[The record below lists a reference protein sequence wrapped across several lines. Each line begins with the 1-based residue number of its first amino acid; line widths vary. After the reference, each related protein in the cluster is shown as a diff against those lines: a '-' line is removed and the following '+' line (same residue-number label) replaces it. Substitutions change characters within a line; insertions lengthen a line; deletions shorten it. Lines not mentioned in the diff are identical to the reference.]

1 MTTVLIADPDPDI
14 LDLLRDA
21 LELEGLDCLLASDG
35 PAALALAHARRL
47 GLVIVEAGLPGISGA
62 EICRRL
68 RQDPATAT
76 VPVLMLTGGV
86 RAAGGPPAVGDAD
99 AYLPKPFDLS
109 ELIALARRLMGRR

>member
-21 LELEGLDCLLASDG
+21 LELEGLDCLLATDG
-35 PAALALAHARRL
+35 PAVLALARTRRP
-47 GLVIVEAGLPGISGA
+47 GLVIVEAGLPGIGGA

-68 RQDPATAT
+68 RRDPATAT
-76 VPVLMLTGGV
+76 VPILLLTGGA
-86 RAAGGPPAVGDAD
+86 RPASGPPAVGDAD

-109 ELIALARRLMGRR
+109 ELVALARRLMGGR

>member
-1 MTTVLIADPDPDI
+1 MTTVLIADPDPTI

-21 LELEGLDCLLASDG
+21 FELEGLDCLLVSDG
-35 PAALALAHARRL
+35 PTALTLAQTQRP
-47 GLVIVEAGLPGISGA
+47 GLVIVEAGLPGISGS

-68 RQDPATAT
+68 RRDPATAML
-76 VPVLMLTGGV
+76 PLLMLTGGA
-86 RAAGGPPAVGDAD
+86 RPAGGPPAVGDAD